1 MIRNHR
7 FYLVSFLQRYKKKCS
22 LALHIQMGLLQF
34 PVVSYNGLPEM
45 GTSTTP
51 PFRKGSSQQKDKKI
65 IGGVNGDI
73 S

>member
-34 PVVSYNGLPEM
+34 PVVSYNGLPEL
-45 GTSTTP
+45 GT
-51 PFRKGSSQQKDKKI
+51 
-65 IGGVNGDI
+65 
-73 S
+73 